1 MDNGLRAQGYRW
13 SAYSDPGFEHEL
25 GKEFRYTNL
34 ISSDGWISYVTKGI
48 FPNDVSYLKL
58 EAYEQ
63 NTNLTMFTWY
73 FRFKKGY
80 QMSLDGRTFVV
91 DNVSGKRVVLDGQLT
106 QVQLVE
112 DPKTHQRKMKRV
124 STVLKRDR
132 VSLLENSS
140 DIKVGDKVVLQVPL
154 FSQVRVHYVEEPTI
168 VFFITPPHLK
178 SFARIILILINQM
191 FNMQV
196 DESYLTLPSQKP
208 FYKTKYMIDEAGNL
222 SSNGS
227 GIPDLQTK
235 TSIGLAQGQYFTLIL
250 QTLAQLEDVYG
261 KNINSI
267 LQGNVGNILYIKST
281 DDSMLQILEQLSGKI
296 HRIEHDSQT
305 ISNDMY
311 KVFNRTDGKLSN
323 NRTVREV
330 PVISKNDM
338 LQVVQG
344 DLMVFGKKGGNPV
357 WNTNQ
362 CAMPYSFM
370 LLDDNP
376 LLNFENPQKYSLQ
389 TVPTTANTM
398 DFNLLSNIPD
408 FEAMVNKRVDQA
420 KLAPRK
426 LDLYKQ
432 NHKKNGISLTTS
444 DLRLIDSDELAIELM
459 RSINEQL
466 VFDKQSSVGNTGKD
480 GNGNVV
486 STDDLV
492 SPEEAA
498 EKFANSTETA
508 SGSDETMKKIKETAE
523 ENTEMLKANDRQDA
537 KANESDKAI
546 FANGTISQHDLLY
559 DVPQDIKNVLGAAY
573 MKLIDQFRK
582 GENLPEGLHVDEQ
595 GNLRM
600 GNQIMIK
607 NLDGANSQAQK
618 QFGEDGE
625 STPDLG
631 GLVADDQDKLFQ
643 EGDELATHA
652 EVQPAWLQ
660 YLAYKDSWQD
670 ILDGQYDQLVGTFY
684 ASK

>member
-1 MDNGLRAQGYRW
+1 
-13 SAYSDPGFEHEL
+13 
-25 GKEFRYTNL
+25 
-34 ISSDGWISYVTKGI
+34 
-48 FPNDVSYLKL
+48 
-58 EAYEQ
+58 
-63 NTNLTMFTWY
+63 
-73 FRFKKGY
+73 
-80 QMSLDGRTFVV
+80 
-91 DNVSGKRVVLDGQLT
+91 
-106 QVQLVE
+106 
-112 DPKTHQRKMKRV
+112 
-124 STVLKRDR
+124 
-132 VSLLENSS
+132 
-140 DIKVGDKVVLQVPL
+140 
-154 FSQVRVHYVEEPTI
+154 
-168 VFFITPPHLK
+168 
-178 SFARIILILINQM
+178 
-191 FNMQV
+191 
-196 DESYLTLPSQKP
+196 
-208 FYKTKYMIDEAGNL
+208 
-222 SSNGS
+222 
-227 GIPDLQTK
+227 
-235 TSIGLAQGQYFTLIL
+235 
-250 QTLAQLEDVYG
+250 
-261 KNINSI
+261 
-267 LQGNVGNILYIKST
+267 
-281 DDSMLQILEQLSGKI
+281 MLQILEQLSGKM

-376 LLNFENPQKYSLQ
+376 LLNFENPQHYSLQ

-408 FEAMVNKRVDQA
+408 FEAMVTKRVDQA

-444 DLRLIDSDELAIELM
+444 DLRLIDSNELSIELM
-459 RSINEQL
+459 RAINEQL
-466 VFDKQSSVGNTGKD
+466 VFNKQSSVGNTGKD

-523 ENTEMLKANDRQDA
+523 ENTEMLEAKDRQDA

-546 FANGTISQHDLLY
+546 FANGTMSQHDLLY
-559 DVPQDIKNVLGAAY
+559 DVRQDVKNVLGAAY

-600 GNQIMIK
+600 GNQVMIK